1 MRIGDL
7 SFKDFTRELSDRG
20 IAFKAGPFVIH
31 VQSTLK
37 GMIEC
42 LRLLY
47 ADYPLV
53 KGNGFYDFHV
63 NLARPHNLRAWIRPQ
78 ALFIFDG
85 EVPFKPL
92 PLRQAFALFEW
103 GLNWCISNNAHQY
116 LIVHS
121 AALERDGKALIL
133 PGPPGTGKSTLC
145 AALASRGW
153 RLLSDELLLL
163 SFVDQ
168 RIAAIPRPI
177 SLKNDS
183 IEIIRRFE
191 PSTIIGP
198 ELADTAKGRV
208 AHMRAP
214 RDSVERA
221 GETADSA
228 WIVFPKYTP
237 SATANLVPFPK
248 AHAFM
253 RSAQNAINYG
263 LLGEPG
269 FGLLADVID
278 RCACYEFGYG
288 NLEEAIA
295 VLDAL
300 ATGSSHQSDDRAR
313 HDQ

>member
-7 SFKDFTRELSDRG
+7 SFKDLARELSGRG
-20 IAFKAGPFVIH
+20 IGFKAGPFVIQ
-31 VQSTLK
+31 VQSTLN

-42 LRLLY
+42 LGLLY

-53 KGNGFYDFHV
+53 NENGFYDFHV
-63 NLARPHNLRAWIRPQ
+63 NLTRPRNLRAWIRPQ

-85 EVPFKPL
+85 EIPFKPL
-92 PLRQAFALFEW
+92 PLGQAFALFEW

-116 LIVHS
+116 LIVHA
-121 AALERDGKALIL
+121 AALERDGKALIF

-163 SFVDQ
+163 SLVDQ

-208 AHMRAP
+208 AHMRTP

-221 GETADSA
+221 AETADSA
-228 WIVFPKYTP
+228 WIVFPKYTA
-237 SATANLVPFPK
+237 SAPANLIPFPK
-248 AHAFM
+248 GHAFM

-263 LLGEPG
+263 LLGAPA
-269 FGLLADVID
+269 FDLLADVID

-288 NLEEAIA
+288 DLEEAIA
-295 VLDAL
+295 VFDAL
-300 ATGSSHQSDDRAR
+300 ATRSSHQTADRLR
-313 HDQ
+313 HD